1 MFTRASLVLIM
12 ALLIAIL
19 MNQRSQKLAQAQ
31 GRIEYN
37 VVDTGS
43 LNIQDALNE
52 YGKAGWQLITH
63 AYVPEHS
70 SGGALSEQ
78 LIFIRK

>member
-1 MFTRASLVLIM
+1 MFTRASLVMIM
-12 ALLIAIL
+12 ALQLIL

-63 AYVPEHS
+63 AYVPERS